1 MSLSHLDMR
10 LLVLLTDQDT
20 YTILSEQASKKFSDK
35 DVGDNINVQR
45 NMRNYPAKIIFRG
58 DYCNCY
64 FFKLHFLLLFLNIFV
79 RCENFDFCVC
89 LKSIALKS
97 IILNYRFRR
106 CCSSVALIGNMGQF
120 GAKKY
125 FTVRR
130 AAKTCAAVKGN

>member
-58 DYCNCY
+58 DYCNRY
-64 FFKLHFLLLFLNIFV
+64 FFKLHFLLSLNIFV
-79 RCENFDFCVC
+79 RSENFNFCVC
-89 LKSIALKS
+89 LKSITLC
-97 IILNYRFRR
+97 NCRFRR
-106 CCSSVALIGNMGQF
+106 CCSSVTLIRNMGKF
-120 GAKKY
+120 GAYKY
-125 FTVRR
+125 FTVRGT
-130 AAKTCAAVKGN
+130 AKDL